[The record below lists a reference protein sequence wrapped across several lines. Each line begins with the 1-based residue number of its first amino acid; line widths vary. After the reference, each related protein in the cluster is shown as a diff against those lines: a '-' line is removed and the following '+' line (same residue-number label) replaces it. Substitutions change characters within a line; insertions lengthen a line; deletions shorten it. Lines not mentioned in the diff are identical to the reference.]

1 MQGKLK
7 ATFPYLV
14 CKIYNFPHVR
24 VGAWHLVNGLLNTVW
39 SSSLDIADTAQQVL
53 MAVHDS
59 HTAST
64 TITHTVTLNHLSH
77 TVQFNLLCVTD
88 VWSTV

>member
-14 CKIYNFPHVR
+14 RKIYNFPHVT
-24 VGAWHLVNGLLNTVW
+24 VGAWHLMNRLLNTVW
-39 SSSLDIADTAQQVL
+39 SSSLDIADTAQVL
-53 MAVHDS
+53 MSVHDS

-64 TITHTVTLNHLSH
+64 TITHTVTKNHLSH
-77 TVQFNLLCVTD
+77 TVQFNLLCVPD
-88 VWSTV
+88 VWRKV